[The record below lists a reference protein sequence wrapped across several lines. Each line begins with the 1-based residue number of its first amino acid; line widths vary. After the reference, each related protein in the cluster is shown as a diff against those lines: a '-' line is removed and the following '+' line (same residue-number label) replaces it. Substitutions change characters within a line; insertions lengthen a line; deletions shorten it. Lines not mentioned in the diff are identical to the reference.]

1 MKKIIWS
8 GFLVASALSTAYI
21 TPILADEVNN
31 NITKNDVE
39 NIDTET
45 QEKNCNMSDEST
57 VDGKT
62 QYVEK
67 ADNSGYEDDS
77 NSSILSTDQLTDG
90 W

>member
-31 NITKNDVE
+31 ITKNEVE

-45 QEKNCNMSDEST
+45 QEKIVICQTNLQLMAKLNM
-57 VDGKT
+57 
-62 QYVEK
+62 
-67 ADNSGYEDDS
+67 
-77 NSSILSTDQLTDG
+77 
-90 W
+90 

>member
-31 NITKNDVE
+31 NITKNEVE

-45 QEKNCNMSDEST
+45 QEKIVICQMKLQLMVKLNM
-57 VDGKT
+57 
-62 QYVEK
+62 
-67 ADNSGYEDDS
+67 
-77 NSSILSTDQLTDG
+77 
-90 W
+90 